1 MRKCKHSIFKVL
13 ICLIVTVF
21 ICPAAVFAKS
31 APKSIQVSHKNLTLY
46 VGESEYLQVTSVKPE
61 NASDKVIWKSKDKKV
76 ASVTA
81 KGEVL
86 AKKAGKT
93 EIIVVSKENADVR
106 KSIKVIVKKQP
117 KKTEKKI
124 LVNGGIYNIN
134 NYGISFLPAF
144 QKSVPEFHKSGKK
157 NYKII
162 RTKKDYKRLIA
173 DLKKNGCK
181 DSKNT
186 FLASYANTKFKDNC
200 LLFLK
205 CALDYPVNQ
214 KVIGFQTKFDTSG
227 KLYGE
232 VAIQYQDRRDLGLYY
247 PAVMQ
252 ENVIVLQLDK
262 KDAAMI
268 DYFKIQHMPYME

>member
-1 MRKCKHSIFKVL
+1 MKKYNISIL
-13 ICLIVTVF
+13 LAILCLLGTIF
-21 ICPAAVFAKS
+21 IHPTS
-31 APKSIQVSHKNLTLY
+31 ASASQKPQDITVSHKKLTLY
-46 VGESEYLQVTSVKPE
+46 AGEFEQIQITSVTPK
-61 NASDKVIWKSKDKKV
+61 NASDKVVWKSKNKKI

-117 KKTEKKI
+117 KKTEKEI
-124 LVNGGIYNIN
+124 LINGGIYNMN
-134 NYGISFLPAF
+134 NYGIDFLSAF
-144 QKSVPEFHKSGKK
+144 QKSVPEFHKSGIK

-162 RTKKDYKRLIA
+162 RTKKDYKRFIA
-173 DLKKNGCK
+173 DLKKNGCT

-205 CALDYPVNQ
+205 CALDNPANQ
-214 KVIGFQTKFDTSG
+214 KVIGFQTKFDKSG

-232 VAIQYQDRRDLGLYY
+232 VAVQYRDGREPGVSY
-247 PAVMQ
+247 PAVLQ
-252 ENVIVLQLDK
+252 DNVIVLQLDK
-262 KDAAMI
+262 KDVGMI
-268 DYFKIQHMPYME
+268 DYFKIQHMPYQE